1 MKPLTAEWL
10 EKAEGDFAVMER
22 ESRVRRNPAHDI
34 VCFHAQQCVEKYL
47 EARLCHAGAEAGRL
61 WELLG
66 VSATEQGTHRPL
78 VVCSNHTRLPS
89 LAIRV
94 FPEESLRLGRSG

>member
-10 EKAEGDFAVMER
+10 DKAEGDFAVMER

-34 VCFHAQQCVEKYL
+34 ACFHAQQCVEKYL
-47 EARLCHAGAEAGRL
+47 KARLCHAVSSPARL

-78 VVCSNHTRLPS
+78 VECSNHTGLPS
-89 LAIRV
+89 LTIRV
-94 FPEESLRLGRSG
+94 FLEESLHLGRGG